1 MIDLTSSTHY
11 ENYRCNKLTRLVG
24 GEHGTDISG
33 KNLLTF
39 LENESADHLHGVE
52 NMKNQMEGVFNKKV
66 AEKQRNFSVLEIQQ
80 KEDIEK
86 ERKAIHLERSTL
98 LSKREEFEKEK
109 TEWEQKSQSSFNR
122 GSKSMESL
130 GRRNKFKFS
139 LGSVNFGKQ

>member
-24 GEHGTDISG
+24 GEHGIDLSG

-39 LENESADHLHGVE
+39 FENESEDHKHGVE
-52 NMKNQMEGVFNKKV
+52 NMKNQMERVFNEKV
-66 AEKQRNFSVLEIQQ
+66 KEKQRNLALLEIKQ
-80 KEDIEK
+80 KEDIET
-86 ERKAIHLERSTL
+86 ERKAINLERSTM
-98 LSKREEFEKEK
+98 LSKRAEYEKEK
-109 TEWEQKSQSSFNR
+109 TEWEQRSQSSFNR

-139 LGSVNFGKQ
+139 LRSVNFSKQ

>member
-24 GEHGTDISG
+24 GEQGTDLSG

-39 LENESADHLHGVE
+39 LANESEDHKHGVE
-52 NMKNQMEGVFNKKV
+52 NMKNQMECVFNKKV
-66 AEKQRNFSVLEIQQ
+66 EEKQRNFALLEIEQ
-80 KEDIEK
+80 KEYIEG

-98 LSKREEFEKEK
+98 LSKRAKFEKEK
-109 TEWEQKSQSSFNR
+109 TEWEQRSQSSFNR

-130 GRRNKFKFS
+130 GRKNKFKFS
-139 LGSVNFGKQ
+139 LSSVNFGKQ